1 MQLFMKEMLGSGN
14 TPLIISN
21 EEINDILKEIKS
33 FEESVLL
40 MKR

>member
-1 MQLFMKEMLGSGN
+1 MQLFVKEMLRSGN